1 MLVTTYLPGRG
12 ESAEQFTADRCRE
25 IVLKAIGESIDV
37 EIIEAAPWQPYERV
51 ADQFGCGR
59 VFLAGDSA
67 HAMPPFNAGGANCAL
82 ASAHNLAWKLAA
94 VLTGSA
100 GPDLLDT
107 YQAERRPVGRFSARQ
122 SLTGPALRLLRR
134 DGHGPELPPDEE
146 APMFALLIGHQYH
159 STAVVSDDP
168 DPVDPDPVSLVTEL
182 RAQPGTRLPHMWL
195 QHGEKRISTLDLLGP
210 GFTVLTGRD
219 GGAWRAA
226 VSHASEVLGIPLA
239 VHRIVDEQWAPTT
252 GLAAD
257 GALLIRP
264 DDFVGWRSESLP
276 ADPEIELQRALA
288 TILARI

>member
-1 MLVTTYLPGRG
+1 MAASPPRSEVAVKP
-12 ESAEQFTADRCRE
+12 A
-25 IVLKAIGESIDV
+25 
-37 EIIEAAPWQPYERV
+37 AAP
-51 ADQFGCGR
+51 
-59 VFLAGDSA
+59 S
-67 HAMPPFNAGGANCAL
+67 
-82 ASAHNLAWKLAA
+82 
-94 VLTGSA
+94 
-100 GPDLLDT
+100 
-107 YQAERRPVGRFSARQ
+107 
-122 SLTGPALRLLRR
+122 ALRIQ
-134 DGHGPELPPDEE
+134 
-146 APMFALLIGHQYH
+146 A
-159 STAVVSDDP
+159 
-168 DPVDPDPVSLVTEL
+168 
-182 RAQPGTRLPHMWL
+182 
-195 QHGEKRISTLDLLGP
+195 LLGP